1 LIGKNF
7 VVTGAMGLLGKQHI
21 LAILSEGGR
30 AALID
35 IDSTQMETKNKWEEG
50 AKTNSI
56 LLIKEENV
64 SSLTLLNNRLISI
77 VKTYANSF

>member
-1 LIGKNF
+1 
-7 VVTGAMGLLGKQHI
+7 
-21 LAILSEGGR
+21 
-30 AALID
+30 
-35 IDSTQMETKNKWEEG
+35 METKNKWEEG